1 MFTRRDGAGTVRG
14 LYYKEGLHLIQLTSG
29 LTLDS
34 LCCEGG
40 PFLPGCIAMVTYAV
54 KLEINTNLFFDYF
67 FSTGSK
73 QFYNSFICPSTLHP
87 LTSYEICTKFEFY
100 FKI

>member
-54 KLEINTNLFFDYF
+54 KLEINTNLFFDYIF
-67 FSTGSK
+67 FYWQQTILQ
-73 QFYNSFICPSTLHP
+73 QFYIYTAPADL
-87 LTSYEICTKFEFY
+87 I
-100 FKI
+100 

>member
-34 LCCEGG
+34 LRCEGG

-54 KLEINTNLFFDYF
+54 KLEINKNLFFDYIF
-67 FSTGSK
+67 FYWQQTILQ
-73 QFYNSFICPSTLHP
+73 QFYIVL
-87 LTSYEICTKFEFY
+87 Y
-100 FKI
+100 

>member
-54 KLEINTNLFFDYF
+54 KLEINTNLFF
-67 FSTGSK
+67 STGSK
-73 QFYNSFICPSTLHP
+73 QFY
-87 LTSYEICTKFEFY
+87 KFY
-100 FKI
+100 IYTAPTDLI